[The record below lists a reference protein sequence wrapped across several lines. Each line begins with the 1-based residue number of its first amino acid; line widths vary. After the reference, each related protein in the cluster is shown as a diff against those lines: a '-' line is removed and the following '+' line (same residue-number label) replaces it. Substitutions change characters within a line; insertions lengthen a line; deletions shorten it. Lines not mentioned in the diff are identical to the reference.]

1 MAKGIAMRLLTI
13 TAGLILV
20 SAAVGL
26 AQDIAPGRF
35 AIEPSVDGFIRL
47 DTETGAVSHCY
58 RENDVWRCDV
68 LAQDRSALA
77 DIADEVRALNEKLD
91 ALADRVDA
99 LEADRQAAAPPEAAP
114 AAEPG
119 FAEELVRRLF
129 LLVRD
134 IKRERQASS

>member
-20 SAAVGL
+20 SATVGL

-58 RENDVWRCDV
+58 REDDVWRCDV
-68 LAQDRSALA
+68 LAEDRSA
-77 DIADEVRALNEKLD
+77 IADVAGEVRALNEKLE
-91 ALADRVDA
+91 ALAARVEA
-99 LEADRQAAAPPEAAP
+99 LEADRQAAAPPEP
-114 AAEPG
+114 VAEPG

-134 IKRERQASS
+134 IKGEGQASS